1 MLDVVEVLCEIHNFF
16 FLKYVQIYLLEAET
30 APLFCFSDVS
40 SAVHLVVEEEDGGL
54 GRYVS

>member
-1 MLDVVEVLCEIHNFF
+1 MKFTI
-16 FLKYVQIYLLEAET
+16 FLSQICANLFAEAET
-30 APLFCFSDVS
+30 APLFCFSDAS